1 MPVRVRLRR
10 KTYENKPLFID
21 ATSIFLFFFFIYMTD
36 NPIVY
41 SVGCVL
47 IDMVIKRAIEPNTL
61 E

>member
-1 MPVRVRLRR
+1 MKIIRKPSLFLSIQLR
-10 KTYENKPLFID
+10 YVFP
-21 ATSIFLFFFFIYMTD
+21 FIYTTD